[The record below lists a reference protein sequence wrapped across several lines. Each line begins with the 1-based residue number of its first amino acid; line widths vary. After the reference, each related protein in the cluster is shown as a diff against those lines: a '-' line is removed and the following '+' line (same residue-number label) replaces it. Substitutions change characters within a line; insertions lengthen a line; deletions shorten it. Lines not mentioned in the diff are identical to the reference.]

1 MFDVFGKIRPVLR
14 GAAWFSVTGLTPVIA
29 QSHMAFVPSER
40 RGEVWDFYY
49 RRWARAAIPI
59 FGIHLTVVP
68 SVIPPAT
75 GPRLVVAN
83 HRSPLDIAV
92 LISLFGGHV
101 LSRADVEFWPVLGRG
116 AVAAGTIFVD
126 RASKTSGAQAIRAIR
141 NRLADKRTV
150 IMFPE
155 GGTFAGDDVRP
166 FQRGAFVSARGLGVE
181 VIPVGMAYPPGAEW
195 FQESFGE
202 HLTRVAEQKGMRVVV
217 KIGEPIPQTGDA
229 KIDAE
234 RAHAAVQALTTE
246 ARAIW
251 DAAGIPA

>member
-1 MFDVFGKIRPVLR
+1 MTDVFGKIRPVLR
-14 GAAWFSVTGLTPVIA
+14 GAAWFGVTGLTPVVA
-29 QSHMAFVPSER
+29 QSHMAFVPAER

-59 FGIHLTVVP
+59 FGIDLSVVP
-68 SVIPPAT
+68 SVIAPAV

-83 HRSPLDIAV
+83 HRSPLDIAI

-126 RASKTSGAQAIRAIR
+126 RASKASGAKAIRAIR
-141 NRLADKRTV
+141 QHLTDKRTV

-181 VIPVGMAYPPGAEW
+181 VVPVGLAYPPGAEW

-202 HLTRVAEQKGMRVVV
+202 HLTRVAQRKGMRVVV
-217 KIGEPIPQTGDA
+217 TVGDAVAQTGDA

-234 RAHAAVQALTTE
+234 HAHAAVQALTLE
-246 ARAIW
+246 ARKLA
-251 DAAGIPA
+251 DGLPVPV